1 MCGIAG
7 LVCRGR
13 SCLPNDHLK
22 IVGHMCDLQV
32 HRGPDDTGVVN
43 VGDVCLGS
51 NRLSIIDL
59 SPAGHMP
66 MATEDGRWWIA
77 YNGEVYNFQPLRDEL
92 IREGHVFQSRGDTEV
107 VLRAFAA
114 WGPAALDRFVGMFAF
129 AIHDARTGVLT
140 LARDRFGKKP
150 VHWTMRGG
158 HVLFASELKALIQF
172 VGDVRV
178 NQPRLLEWALYRTA
192 DVGSPDTLVDGVFSL
207 PAGHFVRVINGSPE
221 APRPYYTPESHVDG
235 QAWQRLGAAPTGAV
249 VDEVE
254 EVLATAVRERLVSDV
269 RLGTLCSGG
278 LDSSLITALC
288 ARHLP
293 GVAAFNVGLEG
304 YEALDENRYARAVAR
319 SLGIDLLT
327 YPLTAEAYR
336 QNLVRAMYHSD
347 APLTHPNSVAFMLV
361 SEFAKKNGVTILLSG
376 EGADELFGGYPQRYR
391 RYRQLLRAQRLL
403 GRLPARLRKALA
415 FGGWAA
421 TGVPATR
428 CSDYEGLIA
437 HALGFV
443 DRFSREGIH
452 QRCADAYSFVPDPTD
467 RAVLAEML
475 ADLSSF
481 LPALLRRLDRMS
493 MAASVECR
501 VPFLDHR
508 LVDLVVNLPLDY
520 RLRGGTD
527 KWVLKAIAARSL
539 PKSIVYRK
547 KVGFPLPIVDY
558 LAPLARGEFFHDG
571 FCEQGLGLDRRGLRT
586 TLADWRQN
594 VQGFFSLLG
603 LEIWGRIFFNR
614 ERPENVSDRLL
625 ATTGTE
631 GRR

>member
-7 LVCRGR
+7 LVCRGQ
-13 SCLPNDHLK
+13 SCLPDEHRK
-22 IVGHMCDLQV
+22 IVGQMCDLQV
-32 HRGPDDTGVVN
+32 HRGPDDTGVAP
-43 VGDVCLGS
+43 VGKVCLGS

-77 YNGEVYNFQPLRDEL
+77 YNGEVYNFQALREEL
-92 IREGHVFQSRGDTEV
+92 MRAGHVFKSQGDTEV

-129 AIHDARTGVLT
+129 AIHDAHTGVLT

-150 VHWTMRGG
+150 VHWTVRDG
-158 HVLFASELKALIQF
+158 HLLFASELKALIHAA
-172 VGDVRV
+172 DDIRV
-178 NQPRLLEWALYRTA
+178 NQQRLVEWALYRTA
-192 DVGSPDTLVDGVFSL
+192 DVGSPDTMVDGVFSL
-207 PAGHFVRVINGSPE
+207 PAGHFMRIVDGSPE
-221 APRPYYTPESHVDG
+221 APRAYYAPESRVDG
-235 QAWQRLGAAPTGAV
+235 EAWRRLGAGSPAAV

-254 EVLATAVRERLVSDV
+254 ALLATAVRERLVSDV

-288 ARHLP
+288 VRHLP
-293 GVAAFNVGLEG
+293 GVAAFNVALEG
-304 YEALDENRYARAVAR
+304 YEALDENRYARAVAH

-327 YPLTAEAYR
+327 YPLTPEAYR
-336 QNLVRAMYHSD
+336 GNLVRAMYYSD

-391 RYRQLLRAQRLL
+391 RYRQLLRARRVFE
-403 GRLPARLRKALA
+403 RLPTRLRKALA

-421 TGVPATR
+421 TGLPATR

-452 QRCADAYSFVPDPTD
+452 QRCADAYAFVLDRSD

-493 MAASVECR
+493 IAASVECR
-501 VPFLDHR
+501 VPFLDDR
-508 LVDLVVNLPLDY
+508 LVDLAINLPLDY

-527 KWVLKAIAARSL
+527 KWILKTMATRYL
-539 PKSIVYRK
+539 PRSIVYRK
-547 KVGFPLPIVDY
+547 KVGFPLPIADY
-558 LAPLARGEFFHDG
+558 LAPLARAEFFHGG
-571 FCEQGLGLDRRGLRT
+571 FCEQGLGLDRRGLQT
-586 TLADWRQN
+586 TLDDWRQN

-603 LEIWGRIFFNR
+603 LEIWGRIVFNR
-614 ERPENVSDRLL
+614 ERPEDVNDRLL
-625 ATTGTE
+625 ATARVATP
-631 GRR
+631 R